1 MPNPQS
7 QWTWAFLLPVLWPIC
22 GPSWL
27 VGSILPVI
35 DQGVTGFPAGFAA
48 YVAWVDVLPKF
59 QEMSDPEADASE
71 NEDVPNEPAEPAV
84 VIESCL
90 IVL

>member
-1 MPNPQS
+1 M
-7 QWTWAFLLPVLWPIC
+7 
-22 GPSWL
+22 
-27 VGSILPVI
+27 I